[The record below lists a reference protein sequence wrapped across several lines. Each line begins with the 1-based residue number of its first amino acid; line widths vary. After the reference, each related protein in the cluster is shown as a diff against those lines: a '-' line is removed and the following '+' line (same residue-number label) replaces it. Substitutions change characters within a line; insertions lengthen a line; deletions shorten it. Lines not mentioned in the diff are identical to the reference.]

1 MNDFISSFVAHWMA
15 FWSSVQF
22 QLDFATAAIAVI
34 ALWISHRAS
43 RNQARLNVETL
54 RVQRDNDLITW
65 TNGVIDTLVGVE
77 FLLRDWVRQPTQ
89 FLAMRD
95 GYLAQLSA
103 AIDKGRL
110 YFPKFVLDTI
120 GPRTVPTPQ
129 NPTIPDR
136 LVEIYD
142 LIKDLEVQNPDTID
156 KARSNLLHR
165 KRAFLTQA
173 QSEVDPQRREKFLKG
188 H

>member
-1 MNDFISSFVAHWMA
+1 MNDFIAHFPAQWAA

-34 ALWISHRAS
+34 ALWISHRTS
-43 RNQARLNVETL
+43 RNQARLTVETL

-65 TNGVIDTLVGVE
+65 TNGVIDTLVGIE
-77 FLLRDWVRQPTQ
+77 FLLRGWVRQPTQ
-89 FLAMRD
+89 FLTVRD
-95 GYLAQLSA
+95 NFLAQLSA
-103 AIDKGRL
+103 EIDKARL
-110 YFPKFVLDTI
+110 YFPKFALDTI

-129 NPTIPDR
+129 NPSIPDR

-142 LIKDLEVQNPDTID
+142 LIKDIDLQNPELID
-156 KARSNLLHR
+156 KTRAALLTK
-165 KRAFLTQA
+165 KREFLAHA